1 MSSIQIGIILGDL
14 SFGTHGYERDH
25 WGYESL
31 YKIFKLIH
39 DNVEKLRD
47 DHIANSS
54 LSMISQRSGIYAP
67 LTNKLHDLEWER
79 YKTLRDTLHLR
90 RVASKVVPNTY
101 ISSPYFCV
109 LNLDNVPFSLL
120 PFPNCC

>member
-1 MSSIQIGIILGDL
+1 MSSFQIGIILGDL

-39 DNVEKLRD
+39 DNVEKLRE

-54 LSMISQRSGIYAP
+54 LSMISQRSGIFAP

-90 RVASKVVPNTY
+90 RVASKVVPNILGFPTSVCQ
-101 ISSPYFCV
+101 ILTTILSVYF
-109 LNLDNVPFSLL
+109 LF
-120 PFPNCC
+120 